1 MRRFIPVGTAT
12 ARKACFAGAGAAVLI
27 LLLLPKPWELSTGP
41 GFADVPGR
49 PFREIVAISLFWGTA
64 FNGLLCLVLAG
75 TARLWSRPLETPLRV
90 SPQAPISRRIW
101 IGLLLLAALAGA
113 LRWPISGRSLWWD
126 EGWSIDRVIVG
137 QALPSEDD
145 PDRLEHEP
153 PAWSHV
159 LWRYGKPTNHIPY
172 NLLARVSV
180 DAERIMSGA
189 ESWQFSDR
197 AFHLPAVLAS
207 MLSVIL
213 LGVFVWRLGFPG
225 AALAAAGLLAIHP
238 WHLRYGAEGRAYT
251 LSVLIAVG
259 AALLL
264 QEALRCGRFRQ
275 WLAYGASMTLLMWI
289 QPAHIYLAVAFSVAA
304 LAGIALTQASR
315 RDRATL
321 LLRFVVVNV
330 LAVMAFVAL
339 CAPLISQA
347 MDWSD
352 VWQSGDTVNAGVLRR
367 VWVWMTLGVPFRAIT
382 ESIAHDPFPSFQA
395 WMETAPW
402 LGALVFQG
410 APLLVAIGFGR
421 VVARP
426 GPARWPLVALV
437 LAPALILFVSWANQM
452 YFYPRFV
459 IYAAAVFAALLAI
472 AAEGA
477 LALAAA
483 RFGAGLRRVLVPAGL
498 LVLVAAFQWLVW
510 PETQLL
516 LTRPYSPMREVA
528 ERLRTEAGDSPSS
541 ILRAGYGLGGGIVR
555 IYDPWIQ
562 YVDEAR
568 EIVDLERESR
578 RAEKE
583 LYVFYGY
590 PRQNEAKRPDG
601 IALLLDPERYAEV
614 GRFQGIEPQ
623 FTYRLFRY
631 LASGETEEGSGG
643 L

>member
-1 MRRFIPVGTAT
+1 V
-12 ARKACFAGAGAAVLI
+12 RKIFLAGAGVAALL
-27 LLLLPKPWELSTGP
+27 LLLLPKPWELPTGP

-64 FNGLLCLVLAG
+64 FNGFLCLVLAG
-75 TARLWSRPLETPLRV
+75 TARLWSRPLERPLRV
-90 SPQAPISRRIW
+90 APQAPISRRIW
-101 IGLLLLAALAGA
+101 IALLLLAALAGA
-113 LRWPISGRSLWWD
+113 LRWPIAGRSLWWD

-137 QALPSEDD
+137 QAFPSQED
-145 PDRLEHEP
+145 PDQLEHEP

-172 NLLARVSV
+172 NLMARVSIN
-180 DAERIMSGA
+180 AERIMSGG

-197 AFHLPAVLAS
+197 AFHVPALLAS

-225 AALAAAGLLAIHP
+225 AAVAAAALLAIHP
-238 WHLRYGAEGRAYT
+238 WHIRYGAEGRAYT
-251 LSVLIAVG
+251 LSVAIAIG

-264 QEALRCGRFRQ
+264 QEALRRGRFRQ
-275 WLAYGASMTLLMWI
+275 WLAYGASVTLLMWI
-289 QPAHIYLAVAFSVAA
+289 QPAHVYLAVTFSLAA
-304 LAGIALTQASR
+304 LVGIALTPASR

-321 LLRFVVVNV
+321 LFRFVVVNV
-330 LAVMAFVAL
+330 LAVMAFVEL

-352 VWQSGDTVNAGVLRR
+352 VWQSGETVTVGVLRR
-367 VWVWMTLGVPFRAIT
+367 FWIWATLGVPYRAVT
-382 ESIAHDPFPSFQA
+382 ESIAHDAFPSFYA
-395 WMETAPW
+395 WRETAPW
-402 LGALVFQG
+402 LSSLVFQG
-410 APLLVAIGFGR
+410 APLLLAIGFGR
-421 VVARP
+421 VVARS

-437 LAPALILFVSWANQM
+437 LAPPLILFVSWSNQM

-459 IYAAAVFAALLAI
+459 IYAAAAFAALLAI
-472 AAEGA
+472 AVEGG
-477 LALAAA
+477 LARIAARLGAAA
-483 RFGAGLRRVLVPAGL
+483 RRVLVPVGL
-498 LVLVAAFQWLVW
+498 LVLVAVFQWRVW
-510 PETQLL
+510 PQTQLL

-528 ERLRTEAGDSPSS
+528 ERLLSEAGDSPSS
-541 ILRAGYGLGGGIVR
+541 ILRAGYGLGGGMLR

-562 YVDEAR
+562 HVEEAG
-568 EIVDLERESR
+568 EIVALERASR
-578 RAEKE
+578 QAQKE

-601 IALLLDPERYAEV
+601 IALLLDAERYAEV

-631 LASGETEEGSGG
+631 LKPNASPEVP
-643 L
+643 